1 MTLLEKIK
9 YLCSQQG
16 LNISKL
22 EKQAGLKPKSINKW
36 DQSSPSVDKVLKVA
50 DVLSVSVEEL
60 LNVGTPEFQKT
71 QTALLTIYKN
81 SPELYRI
88 IASGLENEKPATES
102 DGQEEKEEKIDI
114 SVLSKDQRKLIDDV
128 LKLSDQET
136 SALLTMTE
144 TLLSGR

>member
-9 YLCSQQG
+9 DLCTQQG
-16 LNISKL
+16 LNIAQL
-22 EKQAGLKPKSINKW
+22 EKQAGLTAKSISKW

-50 DVLSVSVEEL
+50 DVLCVSIEEL

-71 QTALLTIYKN
+71 QTALFTIYKN
-81 SPELYRI
+81 SPELYRLI
-88 IASGLENEKPATES
+88 FKNIDKEIPATDS
-102 DGQEEKEEKIDI
+102 DGQEEREESINI
-114 SVLSKDQRKLIDDV
+114 SDLNDDQRKLIKDV
-128 LKLSDQET
+128 LLLSDQET